1 MLGGLQEPL
10 DTAGCMSTLSP
21 NIPAPPPCPAL
32 QPDTPIPSPSL
43 PYRHW
48 GSHTSWH
55 PSEPTC
61 SKEASDRRAD
71 PQACRRARPGL
82 LTQKRG
88 PLSPQ
93 VTQAPAP
100 ASRRRGPA
108 LRRRHLKKAWTPVPS
123 TPVLLKN
130 SSIGG
135 WAGRGTLL
143 PAPPV
148 AHTRTGS
155 LGPSP
160 QPCSLSPLDAVHGP
174 SGPSRGLFGTSWDVR
189 TDASVLGSQTVNTVS
204 ETSHHD
210 TFWALPAQGH
220 RVHGSR
226 GQTNLISATLAE
238 CHCPCHPPHTARELG
253 KSSSW
258 SPPFTQAIRHPWPGR
273 KER

>member
-1 MLGGLQEPL
+1 MASLRADLLQGGVRQTGRPPGLQESPAGAA
-10 DTAGCMSTLSP
+10 DTKTGAS
-21 NIPAPPPCPAL
+21 
-32 QPDTPIPSPSL
+32 QPT
-43 PYRHW
+43 
-48 GSHTSWH
+48 GH
-55 PSEPTC
+55 PGTC
-61 SKEASDRRAD
+61 SSLQEE
-71 PQACRRARPGL
+71 
-82 LTQKRG
+82 G
-88 PLSPQ
+88 PSI
-93 VTQAPAP
+93 
-100 ASRRRGPA
+100 SRKAALPGPA
-108 LRRRHLKKAWTPVPS
+108 LRRRHLKKAWSPVPS

-135 WAGRGTLL
+135 WAGGGTLL
-143 PAPPV
+143 PAPPI

-174 SGPSRGLFGTSWDVR
+174 SGPSRGLFGTSWGVR

-226 GQTNLISATLAE
+226 GPTNLISASLAE

-258 SPPFTQAIRHPWPGR
+258 SPPFTQAVRHPWPGR